1 MAVYMAPWTAACRY
15 RHTLCTGCDPDRRVE
30 DGDRASGPSSREGV
44 VVQRWKKVALV
55 RHILQEAFQKR
66 KGFNSNIQNLPTL
79 FLPTTLDAAPPAVF
93 FLSSTFLLARFSDTQ
108 PSLSYGY
115 SSRARAQEGKPA
127 LLGPHTETSSRPDQ
141 GAQGLRPQRSA
152 SGSARVPPASSPRAE
167 SSLPSPHPPSLR
179 APLPRLPLPKV

>member
-15 RHTLCTGCDPDRRVE
+15 APRSLHRLRSRPSCRGRRQSFWTLFSRGCGRTEVEKGRV
-30 DGDRASGPSSREGV
+30 
-44 VVQRWKKVALV
+44 V
-55 RHILQEAFQKR
+55 RNILQEAFQKR

>member
-1 MAVYMAPWTAACRY
+1 MEK
-15 RHTLCTGCDPDRRVE
+15 GRV
-30 DGDRASGPSSREGV
+30 
-44 VVQRWKKVALV
+44 V

-66 KGFNSNIQNLPTL
+66 KGFNSKVIFKIFQRFFYRLPSTRR
-79 FLPTTLDAAPPAVF
+79 PPLF

-141 GAQGLRPQRSA
+141 GAQGLSA
-152 SGSARVPPASSPRAE
+152 QAARASLLPARRE
-167 SSLPSPHPPSLR
+167 QPSLTSPSFASR
-179 APLPRLPLPKV
+179 PIASTSLA